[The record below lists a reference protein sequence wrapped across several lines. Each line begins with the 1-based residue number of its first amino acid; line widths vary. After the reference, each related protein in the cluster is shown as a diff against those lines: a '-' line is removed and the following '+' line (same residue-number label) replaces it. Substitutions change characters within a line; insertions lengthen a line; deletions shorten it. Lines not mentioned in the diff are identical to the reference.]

1 MGVTLHGVVITLH
14 GVVITLHGVVI
25 TLHGVVRLGIPFDLV
40 LWVLKS
46 SVPVS
51 RKIQLGMPNV
61 PGFSKS

>member
-1 MGVTLHGVVITLH
+1 MG
-14 GVVITLHGVVI
+14 
-25 TLHGVVRLGIPFDLV
+25 TLHGVVRLGIPFDPV

-61 PGFSKS
+61 PGFSKSQKHVSNTEHQHFDFPTV